1 MQIDQTFVE
10 ICAKRSEWEALV
22 KFYIHTDTSTLFMT
36 HASVKTTFSFSVFLR
51 STEAAY

>member
-22 KFYIHTDTSTLFMT
+22 KFNIHTDTSTLFMT

-51 STEAAY
+51 ITEAAY